1 MAKQPSSFT
10 QQPYSQQPNQLEMQ
24 PLLSLFNSGKLAEAE
39 SAAKKLVIRYPNTF
53 ILYQILGIA
62 QDGLSKFSDAVES
75 YTKALAIQ
83 PSMPDLHFN
92 LGIDLTNLDRLDEA
106 ETSYRK
112 AIALQPRF
120 FEAHGNLGTV
130 LQKQGRL
137 EEAIE
142 SYRKALDIHEDPR
155 GHFNLGT
162 ALRDEGKLDEA
173 ISHFKHAINMFPNY
187 ADAHNYLG
195 ECLRDQGNME
205 DAIKS
210 YLDSL
215 KLNPSH
221 PGANYNMGEFCY
233 LAGRFDEAVTYFEK
247 SKLDD
252 WQERAL
258 YCTYKAEHFDDFKIK
273 LDNIASTHK
282 KHDAPFL
289 ATLSTHYAT
298 NFGVEDTYNF
308 CKNGFDFVYQKSI
321 PELAE
326 PDSQFLKD
334 LLNDIDNT
342 AIEVRAQGM
351 IINGKQSAG
360 NLFKRPEASFRRL
373 GEIVKQEFLNYKNR
387 FAGADC
393 ELIKSFPNELEFTS
407 SWYVRLRRGGYVDR
421 HIHEVG
427 WISGAVYLVLP
438 KDKKDPTEGCFEY
451 GLHGDNYPQKHNNF
465 PVGIATPSVGD
476 IVLFPS
482 SLFHRTIPFN
492 SNEERICIAFDLKP
506 EGDIFIR
513 SSY

>member
-1 MAKQPSSFT
+1 MMAKQPAQFEV
-10 QQPYSQQPNQLEMQ
+10 QPVLGLYNA
-24 PLLSLFNSGKLAEAE
+24 GKLAEAE
-39 SAAKKLVIRYPNTF
+39 VAAKKLVALYPETF
-53 ILYQILGIA
+53 ILHQVLGLA
-62 QDGLSKFSDAVES
+62 QDGLNKFAEAVDS
-75 YTKALAIQ
+75 YQKALALQ
-83 PSMPDLHFN
+83 PNTPDLHFN
-92 LGIDLTNLDRLDEA
+92 LGIALTNVGRQEDAAKSYAQAIRLRP
-106 ETSYRK
+106 T
-112 AIALQPRF
+112 F
-120 FEAHGNLGTV
+120 FEAYANLGTI
-130 LQKQGRL
+130 LQKQGKL
-137 EEAIE
+137 EEAIKN
-142 SYRKALDIHEDPR
+142 YRKALSIHEDPR

-173 ISHFKHAINMFPNY
+173 ITHFKQAIAMFPNY

-195 ECLRDQGNME
+195 ECYRDQGNME
-205 DAIKS
+205 DAIKK
-210 YLDSL
+210 YFDTLA
-215 KLNPSH
+215 LNKNH
-221 PGANYNMGEFCY
+221 AGANYNMGEFLY
-233 LAGRFDEAVTYFEK
+233 LAGRFDEAVDYLER

-258 YCTYKAEHFDDFKIK
+258 YCTYKAEHFDAFKNK
-273 LDNIASTHK
+273 LDHIVHTHE
-282 KHDAPFL
+282 KHNAPFL
-289 ATLSTHYAT
+289 QTLSTHHAV
-298 NFGVEDTYNF
+298 NFGVEDHYNF

-326 PDSQFLKD
+326 PNSQFLKD
-334 LLNDIDNT
+334 LLNDIENT

-360 NLFKRPEASFRRL
+360 NLFKRPEASFRKL
-373 GEIVKQEFLNYKNR
+373 GEIVKQEFINYKNT

-393 ELIKSFPNELEFTS
+393 ELIKSFPKELEFTS

-438 KDKKDPTEGCFEY
+438 KNKKDPLEGCFEY
-451 GLHGDNYPQKHNNF
+451 GLHGDNYPLKHENF
-465 PVGIATPSVGD
+465 PVGIATPHVGD

-482 SLFHRTIPFN
+482 SLFHRTIPF
-492 SNEERICIAFDLKP
+492 SSDEERICIAFDLKP

>member
-1 MAKQPSSFT
+1 MAKQSATFNSQPS
-10 QQPYSQQPNQLEMQ
+10 QLEMQ
-24 PLLSLFNSGKLAEAE
+24 SLLNKLNAGKLAEAE
-39 SAAKKLVIRYPNTF
+39 STAKQLITKYPNIF
-53 ILYQILGIA
+53 LLYQVLGVA
-62 QDGLSKFSDAVES
+62 QDGQSKFTETVAS
-75 YTKALAIQ
+75 YSKALSLQ
-83 PSMPDLHFN
+83 PNTPDLHFN
-92 LGIDLTNLDRLDEA
+92 LGIALTNLGRLDEA
-106 ETSYRK
+106 VTSYRQ
-112 AIALQPRF
+112 AISLQPRF

-130 LQKQGRL
+130 LQKQGKL
-137 EEAIE
+137 EEAVI
-142 SYRKALDIHEDPR
+142 SYKNGININPADAR

-173 ISHFKHAINMFPNY
+173 IKHFRQAIVIFPNY

-210 YLDSL
+210 YLDAL
-215 KLNPSH
+215 AINPDH
-221 PGANYNMGEFCY
+221 PGANYNMAEFLY
-233 LAGRFDEAVTYFEK
+233 LAKRFDEAVEYFERC
-247 SKLDD
+247 KLDD
-252 WQERAL
+252 WEARSL
-258 YCTYKAEHFDDFKIK
+258 YCLYKAERFDDFKAK
-273 LDNIASTHK
+273 LDEIVRTHP
-282 KHDAPFL
+282 KHNAPFL

-298 NFGVEDTYNF
+298 NFGTEDTYNF
-308 CKNGFDFVYQKSI
+308 CKNGFDFVYQNSI
-321 PELAE
+321 KELAQ

-334 LLNDIDNT
+334 LLNDINNT

-360 NLFKRPEASFRRL
+360 NLFKRPEASFRKL
-373 GEIVKQEFLNYKNR
+373 GELVRQEFVNYKNR
-387 FAGADC
+387 FAGSDC
-393 ELIKSFPNELEFTS
+393 ELIKSFPDALEFTS

-438 KDKKDPTEGCFEY
+438 KDRKDPTEGCFEY
-451 GLHGDNYPQKHNNF
+451 GLHGDNYPQKHDNF
-465 PVGIATPSVGD
+465 PVGIASPKVGD

-506 EGDIFIR
+506 EGEIFIK
-513 SSY
+513 SAY

>member
-1 MAKQPSSFT
+1 MAKQPQPSTT
-10 QQPYSQQPNQLEMQ
+10 QPSQFEMQ
-24 PLLSLFNSGKLAEAE
+24 ALLKLLNAGKLTEAE
-39 SAAKKLVIRYPNTF
+39 STAKKLLMRFPNTF
-53 ILYQILGIA
+53 ILHHVLGLA
-62 QDGLSKFSDAVES
+62 QDGLSKFADAAES
-75 YTKALAIQ
+75 YSKALAIQ
-83 PSMPDLHFN
+83 PNTPDLHFN
-92 LGIDLTNLDRLDEA
+92 LGIALTNIGHFAEA
-106 ETSYRK
+106 ELSYRQ
-112 AIALQPRF
+112 AVALQPRF
-120 FEAHGNLGTV
+120 FEAHGNLGTI
-130 LQKQGRL
+130 LQKQGKL
-137 EEAIE
+137 EEAIG
-142 SYRKALDIHEDPR
+142 SYRTALAINEDPR

-173 ISHFKHAINMFPNY
+173 IMHFKHAIHLFPNY

-205 DAIKS
+205 EAIKK
-210 YLDSL
+210 YMDTLT
-215 KLNPSH
+215 LNPSH
-221 PGANYNMGEFCY
+221 AGANYNMGEFLY
-233 LAGRFDEAVTYFEK
+233 LAKRFNEAVTYFEQ
-247 SKLDD
+247 SQLDD
-252 WQERAL
+252 WQERSL
-258 YCTYKAEHFDDFKIK
+258 YCLYKAERFDDFKAK
-273 LDNIASTHK
+273 LDDIVRTQP
-282 KHDAPFL
+282 KHNAPFL

-298 NFGVEDTYNF
+298 NFGVEDSYNF
-308 CKNGFDFVYQKSI
+308 CKNGFDYVYQNSI
-321 PELAE
+321 QELAE
-326 PDSQFLKD
+326 PDSQFLQD
-334 LLNDIDNT
+334 LLNDINNT

-360 NLFKRPEASFRRL
+360 NLFKRPEASFRKL
-373 GEIVKQEFLNYKNR
+373 GELVKQEFIHYKNR

-393 ELIKSFPNELEFTS
+393 DLIQSFPNELEFTS

-465 PVGIATPSVGD
+465 PVGIATPHVGD

>member
-1 MAKQPSSFT
+1 MAKPSASFNQQPS
-10 QQPYSQQPNQLEMQ
+10 QLEVN
-24 PLLSLFNSGKLAEAE
+24 PILALLNAGKLLEAE
-39 SAAKKLVIRYPNTF
+39 LAAKKLAARFPNAF
-53 ILYQILGIA
+53 ILHHILGLA
-62 QDGLSKFSDAVES
+62 QDGLAKFDAAVIS
-75 YTKALAIQ
+75 YSKALDIA
-83 PSMPDLHFN
+83 PNTPDLHFN
-92 LGIDLTNLDRLDEA
+92 LAIALTNLIRLEEA
-106 ETSYRK
+106 ENHYRK
-112 AIALQPRF
+112 TIALQPQF
-120 FEAHGNLGTV
+120 FEAYANLGTL
-130 LQKQGRL
+130 LQKAGKL
-137 EEAIE
+137 DEAINH
-142 SYRKALDIHEDPR
+142 YRKALSIHEDAR

-173 ISHFKHAINMFPNY
+173 ISHFKRAIALFANY

-205 DAIKS
+205 EAIKS
-210 YLDSL
+210 YLEAL

-221 PGANYNMGEFCY
+221 PGANYNMGEFLY
-233 LAGRFDEAVTYFEK
+233 LANRFDEAVSYFEQ
-247 SKLDD
+247 SQLDD

-258 YCTYKAEHFDDFKIK
+258 YCTYKAEHFDDFKAK
-273 LDNIASTHK
+273 LDTIVRSHK
-282 KHDAPFL
+282 KHKAPFL
-289 ATLSTHYAT
+289 ATLSSHYAT
-298 NFGVEDTYNF
+298 NFGTEDEYNF

-326 PDSQFLKD
+326 PNSQFLKD
-334 LLNDIDNT
+334 LLSDIENT

-373 GEIVKQEFLNYKNR
+373 GDIVKQEFLNYKHQ

-451 GLHGDNYPQKHNNF
+451 GLHGDNYPQKHDNF
-465 PVGIATPSVGD
+465 PVGIASPSVGD

-506 EGDIFIR
+506 DGDIFIR

>member
-1 MAKQPSSFT
+1 MRIMAKQPSQFT
-10 QQPYSQQPNQLEMQ
+10 QQPSQLQMQ
-24 PLLSLFNSGKLAEAE
+24 PILNLLNTGKLAEAE
-39 SAAKKLVIRYPNTF
+39 AAAKKLVASFPNTF
-53 ILYQILGIA
+53 ILHHILGLA
-62 QDGLSKFSDAVES
+62 QDGLSKFNDAVHS
-75 YTKALAIQ
+75 YSKALSLQ
-83 PSMPDLHFN
+83 PNTPDLHFN
-92 LGIDLTNLDRLDEA
+92 LGIALTNINQLEEA
-106 ETSYRK
+106 ESSYRK
-112 AIALQPRF
+112 AIDLQPQF
-120 FEAHGNLGTV
+120 FEAYGNLGTV
-130 LQKQGRL
+130 LQKQGKL
-137 EEAIE
+137 EDAVS
-142 SYRKALDIHEDPR
+142 SYRKALSINEDPR

-173 ISHFKHAINMFPNY
+173 ITHFKRAIVMFPNY

-205 DAIKS
+205 DAVRC
-210 YLDSL
+210 YVDTLA
-215 KLNPSH
+215 LNPDH
-221 PGANYNMGEFCY
+221 AGANYNMGEFLY
-233 LAGRFDEAVTYFEK
+233 LAGRFNEAIDYLER

-252 WQERAL
+252 WQQRSL
-258 YCTYKAEHFDDFKIK
+258 YCTYKAERFDDFKTK
-273 LDNIASTHK
+273 LDEIVRTHT

-289 ATLSTHYAT
+289 GTLSTHYAT

-308 CKNGFDFVYQKSI
+308 CKNSFDFVYQKSI

-326 PDSQFLKD
+326 PNSQFLKD
-334 LLNDIDNT
+334 LLDDIDNT

-360 NLFKRPEASFRRL
+360 NLFKRPEASFRKL
-373 GEIVKQEFLNYKNR
+373 GEIVRQEFLNYKNQ

-393 ELIKSFPNELEFTS
+393 ELIKSFPNTLEFTS
-407 SWYVRLRRGGYVDR
+407 SWYVRLRRGGYVDK

-427 WISGAVYLVLP
+427 WISGAVYLALP

-506 EGDIFIR
+506 DGNIFIK
-513 SSY
+513 SNY

>member
-1 MAKQPSSFT
+1 MAKQTSTFN
-10 QQPYSQQPNQLEMQ
+10 QQPSQLEMN
-24 PLLSLFNSGKLAEAE
+24 PVLMLLNTGKLAEAE
-39 SAAKKLVIRYPNTF
+39 VAAKKLSLRFPNAF
-53 ILYQILGIA
+53 ILHHVLGIA
-62 QDGLSKFSDAVES
+62 QDGLAKFDAAVNS
-75 YTKALAIQ
+75 YLKALAIQ
-83 PSMPDLHFN
+83 PNTPDLHFN
-92 LGIDLTNLDRLDEA
+92 LGIALTNLGRLDEA
-106 ETSYRK
+106 ENHYRK
-112 AIALQPRF
+112 TIALQPQF
-120 FEAHGNLGTV
+120 FEAYGNLGTL
-130 LQKQGRL
+130 LQKQGKL
-137 EEAIE
+137 EEAINN
-142 SYRKALDIHEDPR
+142 YRQALNINEDPR

-173 ISHFKHAINMFPNY
+173 IIHFKRAIAMFPNY

-210 YLDSL
+210 YLDTLS
-215 KLNPSH
+215 LNPNH
-221 PGANYNMGEFCY
+221 PGANYNMGEFLY
-233 LAGRFDEAVTYFEK
+233 LANRFDEAVTYFEQ
-247 SKLDD
+247 SQLDD

-258 YCTYKAEHFDDFKIK
+258 YCTYKAEHFDDFKTK
-273 LDNIASTHK
+273 LDTIVRTHK
-282 KHDAPFL
+282 KHNAPFL

-298 NFGVEDTYNF
+298 NFGVADPYNF

-326 PDSQFLKD
+326 PNSQFLRD

-373 GEIVKQEFLNYKNR
+373 GDIVKQEFLNYKNR

-506 EGDIFIR
+506 DGDIFIR
-513 SSY
+513 SNY

>member
-1 MAKQPSSFT
+1 MAKQSATFNSQPS
-10 QQPYSQQPNQLEMQ
+10 QLEMQ
-24 PLLSLFNSGKLAEAE
+24 SLLNKLNAGKLAEAE
-39 SAAKKLVIRYPNTF
+39 IAAKQLIAKYPNTF
-53 ILYQILGIA
+53 LLHQVLGVA
-62 QDGLSKFSDAVES
+62 QDGQSKFTEAVAS
-75 YTKALAIQ
+75 YTKALSLQ
-83 PSMPDLHFN
+83 PNTPDLHFN
-92 LGIDLTNLDRLDEA
+92 LGIALTNLGRLDEA
-106 ETSYRK
+106 VASYRQ

-130 LQKQGRL
+130 LQKQGKL
-137 EEAIE
+137 EEAVI
-142 SYRKALDIHEDPR
+142 SYKNGININPADAR

-173 ISHFKHAINMFPNY
+173 IKHFRQAIVIFPNY

-210 YLDSL
+210 YLDAL
-215 KLNPSH
+215 AINPDH
-221 PGANYNMGEFCY
+221 PGANYNMAEFLY
-233 LAGRFDEAVTYFEK
+233 LAKRFDEAVEYFERC
-247 SKLDD
+247 KLDD
-252 WQERAL
+252 WEARSL
-258 YCTYKAEHFDDFKIK
+258 YCLYKAERFDDFKAK
-273 LDNIASTHK
+273 LDEIVRTHP
-282 KHDAPFL
+282 KHNAPFL

-298 NFGVEDTYNF
+298 NFGTEDTYNF
-308 CKNGFDFVYQKSI
+308 CKNGFDFVYQNSI
-321 PELAE
+321 QELAE

-334 LLNDIDNT
+334 LLNDINNT

-360 NLFKRPEASFRRL
+360 NLFKRPEASFRKL
-373 GEIVKQEFLNYKNR
+373 GELVRQEFVNYKNR
-387 FAGADC
+387 FAGSDC
-393 ELIKSFPNELEFTS
+393 ELIKSFPDELEFTS

-438 KDKKDPTEGCFEY
+438 KDRKDPTEGCFEY
-451 GLHGDNYPQKHNNF
+451 GLHGDNYPQKHDHF
-465 PVGIATPSVGD
+465 PVGIASPKVGD

-506 EGDIFIR
+506 EGEIVIK
-513 SSY
+513 SAY

>member
-1 MAKQPSSFT
+1 MVNQPQSFDQQPS
-10 QQPYSQQPNQLEMQ
+10 QLEMQ
-24 PLLSLFNSGKLAEAE
+24 PVLQWLNTGKLAEAE
-39 SAAKKLVIRYPNTF
+39 LAAKKLVARYPNTF
-53 ILYQILGIA
+53 ILYHILGIA
-62 QDGLSKFSDAVES
+62 QDGLSKFHDAVTS
-75 YTKALAIQ
+75 YTKALALQ
-83 PSMPDLHFN
+83 PKTPDLHFN
-92 LGIDLTNLDRLDEA
+92 LGIALTNVGQLEQAVD
-106 ETSYRK
+106 SYHK
-112 AIALQPRF
+112 AIALNPKF
-120 FEAHGNLGTV
+120 FEAYANLGTL
-130 LQKQGRL
+130 LQKQGML
-137 EEAIE
+137 EEAIKN
-142 SYRKALDIHEDPR
+142 YRTALSIHADPR

-173 ISHFKHAINMFPNY
+173 ITHFKSAITMFPNY

-205 DAIKS
+205 EAIKS
-210 YLDSL
+210 YLDTL
-215 KLNPSH
+215 KLNPNH
-221 PGANYNMGEFCY
+221 AGANYNMGEFLY
-233 LAGRFDEAVTYFEK
+233 LAGRFDEAVTHFER

-252 WQERAL
+252 WEERAL
-258 YCTYKAEHFDDFKIK
+258 YCTYKAEHFDTFKTK
-273 LDNIASTHK
+273 LDEIVRTHR

-308 CKNGFDFVYQKSI
+308 CKNSFDFVYQNSI
-321 PELAE
+321 KELAE
-326 PDSQFLKD
+326 PNSQFLKD

-360 NLFKRPEASFRRL
+360 NLFKRPEASFRKL
-373 GEIVKQEFLNYKNR
+373 GELVKQEFINYKNR

-393 ELIKSFPNELEFTS
+393 ELMKSFPQTLEFTS
-407 SWYVRLRRGGYVDR
+407 SWYVRLRRGGFVDR

-438 KDKKDPTEGCFEY
+438 KDKQDPLEGCFEY

-465 PVGIATPSVGD
+465 PVGIATPSIGD

-506 EGDIFIR
+506 EGDIFR
-513 SSY
+513 HSNY

>member
-1 MAKQPSSFT
+1 MAKQPSAF
-10 QQPYSQQPNQLEMQ
+10 SQQPSQLEMQ
-24 PLLSLFNSGKLAEAE
+24 PVLALFNTGKLAEAE
-39 SAAKKLVIRYPNTF
+39 AAAKKLVTRFPNTF

-62 QDGLSKFSDAVES
+62 QDGLSKFSDAVNS
-75 YTKALAIQ
+75 YSKALAIQ
-83 PSMPDLHFN
+83 PNTPDLLFN
-92 LGIDLTNLDRLDEA
+92 LGIALTNIGRLEEA
-106 ETSYRK
+106 ENSYRK
-112 AIALQPRF
+112 TIALQPQF
-120 FEAHGNLGTV
+120 FEAHGNLGTI
-130 LQKQGRL
+130 LQKQGKL
-137 EEAIE
+137 EEAVI
-142 SYRKALDIHEDPR
+142 SYRKALSINEDPR

-162 ALRDEGKLDEA
+162 ALRDEGKLDDA
-173 ISHFKHAINMFPNY
+173 IAHFKRAIAMFPNY

-210 YLDSL
+210 YLDTLS
-215 KLNPSH
+215 LNPSH
-221 PGANYNMGEFCY
+221 PGANYNMGEFLY
-233 LAGRFDEAVTYFEK
+233 LAERFDEAVTYFEQ
-247 SKLDD
+247 SQLDD

-258 YCTYKAEHFDDFKIK
+258 YCTYKAEHFDDFKSK
-273 LDNIASTHK
+273 LDEIVRTHK

-326 PDSQFLKD
+326 PNSQFLKD

-360 NLFKRPEASFRRL
+360 NLFKRPEASFRHL

-393 ELIKSFPNELEFTS
+393 ELIKSFPSELEFTS

-451 GLHGDNYPQKHNNF
+451 GLHGDSYPQKHSNF

-513 SSY
+513 SNY

>member
-1 MAKQPSSFT
+1 MAKQPSAFSP
-10 QQPYSQQPNQLEMQ
+10 QPTQLEMQ
-24 PLLSLFNSGKLAEAE
+24 PVLALFNAGKLAEAE
-39 SAAKKLVIRYPNTF
+39 AAAKVLAARFPNTF
-53 ILYQILGIA
+53 ILYQILGIS
-62 QDGLSKFSDAVES
+62 QDGLSKFADAVES

-83 PSMPDLHFN
+83 PNTPDLHFN
-92 LGIDLTNLDRLDEA
+92 LGIALTNVNKFDEA
-106 ETSYRK
+106 ANSYRK
-112 AIALQPRF
+112 AIALQPQF
-120 FEAHGNLGTV
+120 FEAHGNLGTL
-130 LQKQGRL
+130 LQKQGKL
-137 EEAIE
+137 EDAIK
-142 SYRKALDIHEDPR
+142 SYRQALSIHEDPR

-173 ISHFKHAINMFPNY
+173 ITHFKRAIAMFPNY

-195 ECLRDQGNME
+195 ECYRDQGNME
-205 DAIKS
+205 DAIKC
-210 YLDSL
+210 YFDTLA
-215 KLNPSH
+215 LNKNH
-221 PGANYNMGEFCY
+221 AGANYNMGEFLY
-233 LAGRFDEAVTYFEK
+233 LAGRFDEAVDYLER

-258 YCTYKAEHFDDFKIK
+258 YCTYKAEHFEAFKAK
-273 LDNIASTHK
+273 LDNIVKTHA
-282 KHDAPFL
+282 KHNAPFL
-289 ATLSTHYAT
+289 QTLSTHFAK
-298 NFGVEDTYNF
+298 NFGVEDQYNF

-326 PDSQFLKD
+326 PNSQFLQD

-360 NLFKRPEASFRRL
+360 NLFKRPEASFRKL
-373 GEIVKQEFLNYKNR
+373 GEIVKQEFLNYKNQ

-438 KDKKDPTEGCFEY
+438 KVKKDPLEGCFEY
-451 GLHGDNYPQKHNNF
+451 GLHGDNYPQQHQNF
-465 PVGIATPSVGD
+465 PTGIASPKVGD

-482 SLFHRTIPFN
+482 SLFHRTIPFT

-506 EGDIFIR
+506 DGDIFIR
-513 SSY
+513 SNY

>member
-1 MAKQPSSFT
+1 MANQTQSFLQQPS
-10 QQPYSQQPNQLEMQ
+10 QLEMQ
-24 PLLSLFNSGKLAEAE
+24 PVLNLFNAGKLAEAE
-39 SAAKKLVIRYPNTF
+39 SAAKKLVVRYPNTF

-62 QDGLSKFSDAVES
+62 QDGLSKFADAVES
-75 YTKALAIQ
+75 YKKALTIQ
-83 PSMPDLHFN
+83 PNTPDLHFN
-92 LGIDLTNLDRLDEA
+92 LGIALTNTGKPEEA
-106 ETSYRK
+106 INSYRK
-112 AIALQPRF
+112 AIAFQPQF
-120 FEAHGNLGTV
+120 FEAHANLGTI
-130 LQKQGRL
+130 LQKNGKL
-137 EEAIE
+137 EEAIG
-142 SYRKALDIHEDPR
+142 SYRKALSIHEDPK

-173 ISHFKHAINMFPNY
+173 IMHFNRAIALFPNY

-205 DAIKS
+205 DAIKC
-210 YLDSL
+210 YFDTLA
-215 KLNPSH
+215 LNPNH
-221 PGANYNMGEFCY
+221 AGANYNMGEFLY
-233 LAGRFDEAVTYFEK
+233 LAGRFDEAVDYLER

-258 YCTYKAEHFDDFKIK
+258 YCTYKAEHFDTFKTK
-273 LDNIASTHK
+273 LDDIVQTHQ
-282 KHDAPFL
+282 KHNAPFL
-289 ATLSTHYAT
+289 QTLSTHFAA
-298 NFGVEDTYNF
+298 NFGVADNYNF

-326 PDSQFLKD
+326 PNSQLLQD

-373 GEIVKQEFLNYKNR
+373 GDIVKQEFLNYKNN

-407 SWYVRLRRGGYVDR
+407 SWYVRLRRGGFVDR

-451 GLHGDNYPQKHNNF
+451 GLHGDNYPLKHQNF
-465 PVGIATPSVGD
+465 PTGIATPSVGD

>member
-1 MAKQPSSFT
+1 MANQASQFT
-10 QQPYSQQPNQLEMQ
+10 QQPSQLDVQSVLT
-24 PLLSLFNSGKLAEAE
+24 LLNSGKLVEAEA
-39 SAAKKLVIRYPNTF
+39 AAKKLAVRFPSAF
-53 ILYQILGIA
+53 ILHHILGVA
-62 QDGLSKFSDAVES
+62 QDGLSKFADAVSS
-75 YTKALAIQ
+75 YSKALAIQ
-83 PSMPDLHFN
+83 PNTPDLHFN
-92 LGIDLTNLDRLDEA
+92 LAIALTNTGRLVEA
-106 ETSYRK
+106 ESHYRK
-112 AIALQPRF
+112 TIALQPQF
-120 FEAHGNLGTV
+120 FEAHGNLGTI
-130 LQKQGRL
+130 LQKLGKL
-137 EEAIE
+137 EEAIN
-142 SYRKALDIHEDPR
+142 SYRKALSINEDPR

-173 ISHFKHAINMFPNY
+173 ITHFKRAIAMFPNY

-195 ECLRDQGNME
+195 ECLRDQGNMQE
-205 DAIKS
+205 AIQC
-210 YLDSL
+210 YLDTL
-215 KLNPSH
+215 KLNANH
-221 PGANYNMGEFCY
+221 PGANYNMGEFLY
-233 LAGRFDEAVTYFEK
+233 LAGRFDEAVTYFEQ
-247 SKLDD
+247 SQLDD
-252 WQERAL
+252 WQQRAL
-258 YCTYKAEHFDDFKIK
+258 YCTYKAEHFDEFKAK
-273 LDNIASTHK
+273 LDEIVRTHK

-298 NFGVEDTYNF
+298 NFGVEDPYNF

-326 PDSQFLKD
+326 PNSQFLKD
-334 LLNDIDNT
+334 LLHDINNT

-360 NLFKRPEASFRRL
+360 NLFKRPEASFRHL
-373 GEIVKQEFLNYKNR
+373 GEIVRQEFLNYKNN

-393 ELIKSFPNELEFTS
+393 ELIKSFPNTLEFTS
-407 SWYVRLRRGGYVDR
+407 SWYVRLRRGGFVDR

-506 EGDIFIR
+506 DGDIFIR
-513 SSY
+513 SNY

>member
-1 MAKQPSSFT
+1 MVKTASSFT
-10 QQPYSQQPNQLEMQ
+10 PQPSQLEMQ
-24 PLLSLFNSGKLAEAE
+24 PVLSLFNAGKLAEAE
-39 SAAKKLVIRYPNTF
+39 SAAKKLVIRYPSTF
-53 ILYQILGIA
+53 ILHQILGIS
-62 QDGLSKFSDAVES
+62 QDGLSKFNEAAES
-75 YTKALAIQ
+75 YSKALTIQ
-83 PSMPDLHFN
+83 PNTPDLHFN
-92 LGIDLTNLDRLDEA
+92 LGITLTNLTRFKEA
-106 ETSYRK
+106 EASYRK
-112 AIALQPRF
+112 AIALHASF

-130 LQKQGRL
+130 LQKQGQL
-137 EEAIE
+137 EEAVV
-142 SYRKALDIHEDPR
+142 SYRNALSIHEDPR

-162 ALRDEGKLDEA
+162 ALRDQGKLDEA
-173 ISHFKHAINMFPNY
+173 INHFKQAIKMFPNY

-195 ECLRDQGNME
+195 ECYRDQGNME
-205 DAIKS
+205 DAIKC
-210 YLDSL
+210 YFDTLA
-215 KLNPSH
+215 LNPNH
-221 PGANYNMGEFCY
+221 AGANYNMGEFLY
-233 LAGRFDEAVTYFEK
+233 LAGRFDEAVDYLER

-258 YCTYKAEHFDDFKIK
+258 YCTYKAEHFDSFKSK
-273 LDNIASTHK
+273 LDHIIATRK
-282 KHDAPFL
+282 KHDAAFL
-289 ATLSTHYAT
+289 QTLSTHHAI
-298 NFGVEDTYNF
+298 NFDTEDQYNF

-321 PELAE
+321 AELAE
-326 PDSQFLKD
+326 PDSQLLKD
-334 LLNDIDNT
+334 LLSDIDNT

-373 GEIVKQEFLNYKNR
+373 GEIVKQEFLNYKNQ

-393 ELIKSFPNELEFTS
+393 ELIQSFPKELEFTS
-407 SWYVRLRRGGYVDR
+407 SWYVRLRSGGYLER

-438 KDKKDPTEGCFEY
+438 KNKKDPTEGCFEY

-465 PVGIATPSVGD
+465 PVGIASPNVGD

-482 SLFHRTIPFN
+482 SLFHRTIPFS

-506 EGDIFIR
+506 DGDIFIK